1 MIKLIMINAAI
12 IKVLNS
18 CDRKVFVS
26 LVDQYLGAGQFKVFY
41 KKWYLWN
48 IVRGRDYYKMM
59 SHYVITKLQDTI
71 DPDSSQARA
80 EFIINMVIETAKT
93 EEIKKSFIWA
103 IMKQI
108 PLLTAITIQYAS
120 PEKIKSLLYSDK
132 ILITDTAI
140 TPFVMTVS
148 ELRRQVSELE
158 KQLEVTQEMI

>member
-1 MIKLIMINAAI
+1 MIKLIIINLAI

-18 CDRKVFVS
+18 CDRKAFIT
-26 LVDQYLGAGQFKVFY
+26 LVDQYLNDKLFNVFY

-48 IVRGRDYYKMM
+48 IVRGRDYYKML

>member
-1 MIKLIMINAAI
+1 MIRLIMINVAI

-18 CDRKVFVS
+18 CDRKAFVS
-26 LVDQYLGAGQFKVFY
+26 LIDQYLGAGQFNVFY

-48 IVRGRDYYKMM
+48 IVRGRDYYKML
-59 SHYVITKLQDTI
+59 SHYIITKLQDTI
-71 DPDSSQARA
+71 DPDTSQARA

>member
-1 MIKLIMINAAI
+1 MIKLIIINLAI

-18 CDRKVFVS
+18 CDRKAFIT
-26 LVDQYLGAGQFKVFY
+26 LVDQYLNDKLFNVFY

-48 IVRGRDYYKMM
+48 IVRGRDYYKML

-93 EEIKKSFIWA
+93 EKIKKSFIWA